1 MKQIKYISIKSNMF
15 VKKCFIKKVK
25 KRKITNNNSK

>member
-15 VKKCFIKKVK
+15 VKKCFIKKSK
-25 KRKITNNNSK
+25 KKNKDK

>member
-1 MKQIKYISIKSNMF
+1 MKEIKYISIKSNMF

-25 KRKITNNNSK
+25 KKKNNK